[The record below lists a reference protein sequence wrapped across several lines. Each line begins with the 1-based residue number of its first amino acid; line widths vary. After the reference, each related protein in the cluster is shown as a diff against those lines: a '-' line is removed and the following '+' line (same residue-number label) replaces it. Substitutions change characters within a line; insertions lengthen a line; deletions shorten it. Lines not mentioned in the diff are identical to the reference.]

1 MECWSIG
8 EIKRSDGVLECWSV
22 GVMVNEEEQKQG
34 LSEIAGLERCPGILQ
49 ENVGGLSETS
59 L

>member
-1 MECWSIG
+1 MEFWST
-8 EIKRSDGVLECWSV
+8 
-22 GVMVNEEEQKQG
+22 GVMGNEKEQKQG
-34 LSEIAGLERCPGILQ
+34 LSEIAGLKRCPGILQ